1 MESDAREASQS
12 PPPRRRGRWLRF
24 EAISLGDV
32 VLQILSVVV
41 GILLA
46 LFIDNWSTERQQ
58 RATVETAMDAI
69 RAELSENRVAL
80 RAHAARM
87 ADMAKRT
94 QVSAKNANQPP
105 RRCYEWEEWR
115 GIGGLN
121 LVDAAYQTAIATQA
135 LAHMPFAQAS
145 QVSQTYGWQRY
156 FQKGFDLNGTLLMG
170 NPQFAGVLRRHHR
183 RDRPRRSA
191 TRRGVRPPDRHRGR
205 GGGSTFIRSPFDV

>member
-1 MESDAREASQS
+1 MDSNERSEG
-12 PPPRRRGRWLRF
+12 PPAPAKRPSRWLRY

-32 VLQILSVVV
+32 ALQISSVVV

-46 LFIDNWSTERQQ
+46 LFIDDWSTGRQQ
-58 RATVETAMDAI
+58 RATVDAALAAI
-69 RAELSENRVAL
+69 RVELAANRVAV

-87 ADMAKRT
+87 FEMAKRT
-94 QVSAKNANQPP
+94 QESAKNAHQPP
-105 RRCYEWEEWR
+105 RRCYEWDQWR

-156 FQKGFDLNGTLLMG
+156 FQKGFELNGTLLMG
-170 NPQFAGVLRRHHR
+170 NAQSLEFCVDIIQGIGHDDLQLDAEYARLIGADNAAP
-183 RDRPRRSA
+183 A
-191 TRRGVRPPDRHRGR
+191 TPPSR
-205 GGGSTFIRSPFDV
+205 